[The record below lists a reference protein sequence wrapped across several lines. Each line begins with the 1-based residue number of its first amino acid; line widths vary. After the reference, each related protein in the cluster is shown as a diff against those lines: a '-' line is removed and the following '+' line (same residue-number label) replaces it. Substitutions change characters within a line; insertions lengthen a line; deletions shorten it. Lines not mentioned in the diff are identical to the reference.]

1 MKLTWSEKKRTY
13 SLIVGFKK
21 CFSPALIK
29 GHIILGGPSYGLMLG
44 RETRKKF
51 HAELKWPCHP
61 PLCWCFFAT
70 LVRCSSGK
78 ISNNNSKKAQN
89 SSSRLPGGVPFA
101 TGNHAVKG
109 RSFPDTHHT
118 KPCLFYSTLLVFYC
132 HSRRASKAQ
141 RPSFLNCW
149 WLLLPRPALKCALV

>member
-1 MKLTWSEKKRTY
+1 MLPLGPYKRPHHPRGSILWFDVGEGDTKKIPCWVEVT
-13 SLIVGFKK
+13 LPPTTV
-21 CFSPALIK
+21 
-29 GHIILGGPSYGLMLG
+29 LML
-44 RETRKKF
+44 F
-51 HAELKWPCHP
+51 CHSRI
-61 PLCWCFFAT
+61 
-70 LVRCSSGK
+70 RCSSSRE

-109 RSFPDTHHT
+109 RSFPDRHHT